1 MPTRH
6 FLDRPDTRLS
16 WLDFGGSGTVLL
28 CLHGH
33 FGCARN
39 FAPLAE
45 ALRGAWRVVAPD
57 QRGHGWSGHPHQCG
71 RAAYVD
77 DVAALLERVS
87 PGVPAHLLG
96 HSLGGANAYQFA
108 ARHPHRTASLIV
120 EDMSYRFGGREPLG
134 LGWPRRVDSA
144 DALLRVLARDGLD
157 RDRHFL
163 DSLHEFDDGWGLRC
177 DPAWIALSEAALVGD
192 WRNDWLAVQ
201 CPLMLIHG
209 ARSWAT
215 SSVDVDQML
224 EWQPRARRVTLPGGH
239 TLHDECPQ
247 EFHDAL
253 LRFLHDVELTP
264 ADPGLGR
271 TIVT

>member
-16 WLDFGGSGTVLL
+16 WLDFGGAGTVLL

-45 ALRGAWRVVAPD
+45 ALGGAWRVVALD
-57 QRGHGWSGHPHQCG
+57 QRGHGWSGHPQRCD
-71 RAAYVD
+71 RSAYVD
-77 DVAALLERVS
+77 DVGAVLARVS

-96 HSLGGANAYQFA
+96 HSLGGANACQFA
-108 ARHPHRTASLIV
+108 ARHPRRVASLVV
-120 EDMSYRFGGREPLG
+120 EDMSYRFGGCEPLG
-134 LGWPRRVDSA
+134 LDWPWRVDSA

-177 DPAWIALSEAALVGD
+177 DPAWIARSQAALVGD
-192 WRNDWLAVQ
+192 WRDDWQAVE
-201 CPLMLIHG
+201 CPAMLVHG

-215 SSVDVDQML
+215 SPEDIDQML
-224 EWQPRARRVTLPGGH
+224 AWRPGARRVTLPGGH

-247 EFHDAL
+247 EFNEAL
-253 LRFLHDVELTP
+253 RRFLCDIEP
-264 ADPGLGR
+264 ASADPR
-271 TIVT
+271 RIDRR